1 VKVKTLNFV
10 EAGKL
15 YTLLSKY
22 EVTNLDGLSPFQFIE
37 RFLEVVIPEDYLEFL
52 RTIFGQDV
60 KEIKL
65 DNLVN
70 AVETN
75 NINILVKVFDKLNG
89 KPIS

>member
-1 VKVKTLNFV
+1 MKVKTLNFI

-22 EVTNLDGLSPFQFIE
+22 EVTNLDGLSPFQFVE
-37 RFLEVVIPEDYLEFL
+37 RFLDVVIPEDYLEFL
-52 RTIFGQDV
+52 RILFGQDV

-65 DNLVN
+65 DTLVS

-75 NINILVKVFDKLNG
+75 NINILVKAFDKLNG
-89 KPIS
+89 KSKS